1 MKAIL
6 RILLAVALSSLS
18 IVLLFVF
25 GSMLFGVTFS
35 ENPKIGNTLGQL
47 FLIFSVV
54 FTVVFVIGLPIHF
67 LLRLTGKTRCS
78 YYLASGFVV
87 PSMPVL
93 VLFLTDADPRGA
105 SYGILAQQAAI
116 MGVYGAVA
124 AYVFWKISVSYAPP
138 NNPLERADHE

>member
-18 IVLLFVF
+18 IVLLSVF

-67 LLRLTGKTRCS
+67 LLRFTGKTRCS

-87 PSMPVL
+87 PSMPFL

-105 SYGILAQQAAI
+105 SYGILGQAAI

-124 AYVFWKISVSYAPP
+124 AYVVWKISVSYAQP
-138 NNPLERADHE
+138 NKPLERTEHE